1 MGAVITLIR
10 LSSMNT
16 PMPLPITHH
25 RLVDAQALTGRLSNP
40 RLRLL
45 ASQGDIRLFPRHT
58 MVLHEGE
65 PGEELVIVLDGRL
78 RVFSNSGG
86 SRPREVTYGICG
98 AGQLVGEM
106 SLDGGARSASVMAL
120 HASWCSVVPRLQL
133 LDFIAR
139 EPVFALDLLA
149 TVVSRA
155 RHATRTVRQVLFTD
169 TYGRLCEL
177 LTRNTER
184 LPDGRLLVRER
195 MTHALMAQQIGC
207 SREMVSRLLKD
218 LLIGG
223 YISCNERRQYI
234 ICAPLPLRW

>member
-1 MGAVITLIR
+1 
-10 LSSMNT
+10 MNT
-16 PMPLPITHH
+16 SSLLPTLPH
-25 RLVDAQALTGRLSNP
+25 RLADAQALIGRLPNA

-45 ASQGDIRLFPRHT
+45 ASQGDVRLFPRHA

-86 SRPREVTYGICG
+86 TRPREVTYGICG
-98 AGQLVGEM
+98 AGQMVGEM
-106 SLDGGARSASVMAL
+106 SLDGGERSASVMAL
-120 HASWCSVVPRLQL
+120 HASWCSVVSRLQL
-133 LDFIAR
+133 LDFIAQ

-149 TVVSRA
+149 TVVARA
-155 RHATRTVRQVLFTD
+155 RQATRTVRQVLFTD

-177 LTRNTER
+177 LTRQTER
-184 LPDGRLLVRER
+184 LPDGSLLVRER

-223 YISCNERRQYI
+223 YLRCNERRQYI

>member
-1 MGAVITLIR
+1 MKPQPPAVV
-10 LSSMNT
+10 
-16 PMPLPITHH
+16 THH
-25 RLVDAQALTGRLSNP
+25 RAADAQAFIDRLSNP

-45 ASQGDIRLFPRHT
+45 AQQGDICLIPRHA
-58 MVLHEGE
+58 MVLFEGE
-65 PGEELVIVLDGRL
+65 PGEELVIVLEGRL

-86 SRPREVTYGICG
+86 PRPREVTYGVCG
-98 AGQLVGEM
+98 AGQVVGEM
-106 SLDGGARSASVMAL
+106 SLDGGPRSASVVAL
-120 HASWCSVVPRLQL
+120 HASWCSVVSRLQL
-133 LDFIAR
+133 LDYIAR
-139 EPVFALDLLA
+139 EPLFALDLLA
-149 TVVSRA
+149 VMVARA

-177 LTRNTER
+177 LTRHTDP

-223 YISCNERRQYI
+223 YLSCNDRRQYI